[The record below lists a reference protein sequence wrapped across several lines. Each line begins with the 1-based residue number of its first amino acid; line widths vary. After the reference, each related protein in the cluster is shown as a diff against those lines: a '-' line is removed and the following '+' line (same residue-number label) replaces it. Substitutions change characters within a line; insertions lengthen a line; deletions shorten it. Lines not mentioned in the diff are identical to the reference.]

1 MDNGVLTAM
10 LRCIYDVYGAWV
22 EKFEFAC
29 ERGCSACCTRNVNMT
44 FLEGG
49 RIIDYLLHNDAGRI
63 EEMREATHV
72 GSQLAMTTNEFARSC
87 LQQVEV
93 EEDEAVQDY
102 SPCVFLENNC
112 CTIYEVRPFGCRS
125 FGSRQRCER
134 NGSADMDSLLLTVN
148 MIVMQII
155 EHLDSRDGYW
165 GNMIDVL
172 QSLHGNT
179 IKNVLPA
186 RPLPGMLVPPEDGD
200 GAREFLVT
208 LYRAEVDIPGDGTT
222 PAPRFG
228 DLMMKGEPGQYRF
241 PG

>member
-1 MDNGVLTAM
+1 MDNGVQAAM
-10 LRCIYDVYGAWV
+10 LQCIYDVYGAWV

-29 ERGCSACCTRNVNMT
+29 EKGCAACCTRNVNMT

-49 RIIDYLLHNDAGRI
+49 QIIDYLLQHDAGRI
-63 EEMREATHV
+63 EEMREATHI
-72 GSQLAMTTNEFARSC
+72 GSLLTMTTNDFASFC
-87 LQQVEV
+87 LQEKDVA
-93 EEDEAVQDY
+93 EEETVQDY

-125 FGSRQRCER
+125 FGSRQHCEKG
-134 NGSADMDSLLLTVN
+134 GSADMDSLHLTVN
-148 MIVMQII
+148 MIVTQIV
-155 EHLDSRDGYW
+155 EHLDSKDGYW

-172 QSLHGNT
+172 QSLHGKT

-208 LYRAEVDIPGDGTT
+208 LYKSELDIPGDASS
-222 PAPRFG
+222 PALRFG
-228 DLMMKGEPGQYRF
+228 DLMLKKESG
-241 PG
+241 